1 MAGSASFDRRLGQ
14 RRLQPGQRNA
24 HAWCRHQETPPG
36 GNGCCRE
43 LARRMQYRKGM
54 KLQLEN
60 PAGTNLVRSYGPG
73 QLRIGER
80 THSTSLIVTA
90 TAIIAPWRP
99 TTAQEL
105 TAADLEP
112 LLGLAPEVV
121 LLGTGA
127 RQQFP
132 DVQVLRILHAAAD
145 RRGGDGHVR
154 RLPHV
159 QRAGHRRQE
168 RRSRADR
175 LSWPHGLRQARP
187 CSSGTKITG
196 PSTSRS

>member
-1 MAGSASFDRRLGQ
+1 
-14 RRLQPGQRNA
+14 
-24 HAWCRHQETPPG
+24 
-36 GNGCCRE
+36 
-43 LARRMQYRKGM
+43 MQYRKVM

-99 TTAQEL
+99 RMAQEL
-105 TAADLEP
+105 SAADLEP

-132 DVQVLRILHAAAD
+132 DVQVLRILHQLRIGVEVMDTSAACRTYNVLVTEGRSVAAALI
-145 RRGGDGHVR
+145 V
-154 RLPHV
+154 
-159 QRAGHRRQE
+159 
-168 RRSRADR
+168 
-175 LSWPHGLRQARP
+175 
-187 CSSGTKITG
+187 
-196 PSTSRS
+196 